1 MVNKMVRETNKD
13 KAEMEVSGEFS
24 FSMFKAVIIDF

>member
-13 KAEMEVSGEFS
+13 KAEMEVSGEFNCP
-24 FSMFKAVIIDF
+24 MFKAVIIDF